1 MAVPHF
7 FTQPDLKKRKISSS
21 ARQTKYL
28 VDHHNFPPGRML
40 SPQIRG
46 WTEDELTEWLASR
59 PVKSPCNIP
68 ESKRPRGRPRREAAP
83 APATATP

>member
-1 MAVPHF
+1 MPIPHF
-7 FTQPDLKKRKISSS
+7 VVQDDLAERKISSS

-28 VDHHNFPPGRML
+28 QEHHGFPLGRML

-46 WTEDELTEWLASR
+46 WTEQEITDWLASR

-68 ESKRPRGRPRREAAP
+68 ASKRPRGRPREQQPEQSAA
-83 APATATP
+83 